1 MYREDQKS
9 FIKKRPWSH
18 INRLPITNGGP
29 IIVCLDTS
37 HSMSGARESL
47 AKAVVLECS
56 IQANKN
62 NRPFYVLAFSGG
74 HNLAECSLPLGATNS
89 ESLARLL
96 SFLGHSFGGGTDVT
110 GPLERA
116 IELIETSVEWTSAD
130 ILLVSD
136 GELQMPPVSNELISK
151 LRRYEVERQLEIFGL
166 LVGRESS
173 EPLSMLCTSFDG
185 VDRVYDFLSQYDS
198 LTMMQMEMMRKQ
210 REPVSSS
217 TPVSASSRAD
227 LSGSG
232 PYDSGYYDSA
242 TTPGKSKA
250 RGLSSALYATR
261 PSSHMAEY
269 PGTRRRMYGQRS
281 SGRCSLQN
289 SAYRLYATTVESD
302 AESSIVDYSDA
313 ADYQLIDTDIKVL
326 SYTDALTIRTHINTH
341 LTTLLASKYQQYQ
354 HDHTLIPTFPEP
366 NLKFDLRS
374 TLTNLSFTLQ
384 QGLFE
389 RETEVKL
396 MLLAVLTRE
405 HVLFLG
411 KPGSLAYSM
420 LYYAPL

>member
-1 MYREDQKS
+1 M
-9 FIKKRPWSH
+9 I
-18 INRLPITNGGP
+18 
-29 IIVCLDTS
+29 
-37 HSMSGARESL
+37 GARESL

-74 HNLAECSLPLGATNS
+74 HNLAECSLPLSVGGQNS

-116 IELIETSVEWTSAD
+116 IDLIETSVEWSSAD

-136 GELQMPPVSNELISK
+136 GELQMPPVSTELLGK
-151 LRRYEVERQLEIFGL
+151 LRRYEVERQLEVFGL

-210 REPVSSS
+210 REHTSSS
-217 TPVSASSRAD
+217 SNISTSSTSSVGI
-227 LSGSG
+227 SGTGSYDNAYLDYTKTSSG
-232 PYDSGYYDSA
+232 RSESR
-242 TTPGKSKA
+242 SS
-250 RGLSSALYATR
+250 SSALYAR
-261 PSSHMAEY
+261 RSSSYNTEY
-269 PGTRRRMYGQRS
+269 TGTRRLRGYGLRS
-281 SGRCSLQN
+281 GGRHSLQQRPYSTSSH
-289 SAYRLYATTVESD
+289 SASRLYATSVAPD

-313 ADYQLIDTDIKVL
+313 SDYQLIDSEIKVL

-341 LTTLLASKYQQYQ
+341 LTNLLAFKYQQYQ

-366 NLKFDLRS
+366 NLNFDLRS
-374 TLTNLSFTLQ
+374 TLTYLTSTLQ
-384 QGLFE
+384 RGLFE
-389 RETEVKL
+389 RETEVML

-411 KPGSLAYSM
+411 KPGKLPVYTIFSLSSLIWLYSIIN
-420 LYYAPL
+420 LI